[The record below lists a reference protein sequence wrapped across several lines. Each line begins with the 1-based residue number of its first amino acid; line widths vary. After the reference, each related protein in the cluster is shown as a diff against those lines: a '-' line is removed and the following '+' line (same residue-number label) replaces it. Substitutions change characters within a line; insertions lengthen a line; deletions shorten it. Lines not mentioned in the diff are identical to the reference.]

1 MPKKRKRRNFTF
13 KTPKG
18 AKYEILF
25 RKPDKRHFD
34 DADGICTP
42 PKSPHPK
49 IHINPKLTDQSSLNT
64 AIHEIAH
71 AFFWN
76 KSETEIFKFA
86 NTCSRFLYNYS
97 GWRKNENE
105 CAEPAK
111 SKRKL
116 KKDK

>member
-34 DADGICTP
+34 DADGIGTP

-76 KSETEIFKFA
+76 K
-86 NTCSRFLYNYS
+86 
-97 GWRKNENE
+97 
-105 CAEPAK
+105 
-111 SKRKL
+111 
-116 KKDK
+116 